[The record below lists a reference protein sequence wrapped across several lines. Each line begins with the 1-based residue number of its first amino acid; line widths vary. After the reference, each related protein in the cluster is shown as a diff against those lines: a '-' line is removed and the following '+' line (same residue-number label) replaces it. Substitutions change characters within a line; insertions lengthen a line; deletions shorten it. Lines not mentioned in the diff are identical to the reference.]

1 VLPQHCGS
9 FVRLG
14 FLCLVFAYRRVTK
27 RGFGDF
33 TRLSE
38 GYGEPTENATLQMFH
53 MTATGAMSDRYT
65 RQPELMSVVRSLIGD
80 EAGEARITFH
90 HIRFE
95 MLSHD
100 KTGLCFG
107 NDFSG

>member
-1 VLPQHCGS
+1 
-9 FVRLG
+9 
-14 FLCLVFAYRRVTK
+14 
-27 RGFGDF
+27 
-33 TRLSE
+33 
-38 GYGEPTENATLQMFH
+38 
-53 MTATGAMSDRYT
+53 MSDRYT

-80 EAGEARITFH
+80 EAGEARITFR